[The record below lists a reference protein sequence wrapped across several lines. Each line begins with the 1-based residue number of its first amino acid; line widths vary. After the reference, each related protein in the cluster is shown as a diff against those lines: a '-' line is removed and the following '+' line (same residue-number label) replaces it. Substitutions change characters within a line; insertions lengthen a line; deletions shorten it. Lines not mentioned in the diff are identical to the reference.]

1 MTKEV
6 MPSDV
11 QPGRTF
17 FDRMADAV
25 AAVTARSVF
34 FGACLLLVVLW
45 APSYFVVADL
55 DTWQLLI
62 NTPTTIVTFLLVGL
76 MQNTSAREN
85 AATQHKINAV
95 AAAILVL
102 LGSGEHEAADE
113 LRRAVGLEHEE
124 SA

>member
-1 MTKEV
+1 MAREV

-11 QPGRTF
+11 APGRTF
-17 FDRMADAV
+17 FDRLADAV

-34 FGACLLLVVLW
+34 FGACVLLVVLW
-45 APSYFVVADL
+45 APSYLVVPNL

-62 NTPTTIVTFLLVGL
+62 NTTTTIVTFLLVGL

-85 AATQHKINAV
+85 AATQHKLNAV

-102 LGSGEHEAADE
+102 LDGDHEAADE